1 MLRTAE
7 YSPMIRIQE
16 QGDTCVM
23 ILDCDGVATVIDCQG
38 PHFVT
43 FYTLAFQPF
52 RISTLAAFSRV
63 SSFFMTNHD
72 T

>member
-7 YSPMIRIQE
+7 YSPMTRIQE

-43 FYTLAFQPF
+43 FYTLAFQPSEYQHWQHSQEF
-52 RISTLAAFSRV
+52 LH
-63 SSFFMTNHD
+63 SS
-72 T
+72 